1 MSIQEE
7 TLMTELVE
15 LRNRIEK
22 LEAILGVAIQPL
34 SAEPYFDK
42 HELSI
47 AVKAFISG
55 NTKPLDVYKR
65 NGGIIKMI

>member
-1 MSIQEE
+1 
-7 TLMTELVE
+7 MTELVE

-22 LEAILGVAIQPL
+22 LEAILGVASQPL
-34 SAEPYFDK
+34 REVEPYFDK

-55 NTKPLDVYKR
+55 NSKPLEVYKS
-65 NGGIIKMI
+65 NGGIIKTI